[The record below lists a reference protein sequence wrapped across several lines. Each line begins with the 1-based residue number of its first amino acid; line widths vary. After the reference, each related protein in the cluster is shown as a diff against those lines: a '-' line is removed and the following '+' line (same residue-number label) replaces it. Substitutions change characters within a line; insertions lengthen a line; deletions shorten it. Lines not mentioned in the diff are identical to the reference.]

1 MHEIRRPT
9 TVALPLATA
18 PYLVQ
23 RKWSVNKLPT
33 PLWWSRRLKIVPWKP
48 AGKTLEEQ
56 AMASTG
62 KQIKSHLPHEEK
74 EPSSKAVRHEELRS
88 ALELPFPTSCTDSMQ
103 RCSLGPH
110 EKQELPSAIPSQRIK
125 GLLLQVPAP
134 RCLSCVCLF
143 FSSVSSRGCC
153 VRTEL
158 ACHSSE
164 WSQLGV

>member
-9 TVALPLATA
+9 TVTLLLATA

-23 RKWSVNKLPT
+23 RKLSVNELT
-33 PLWWSRRLKIVPWKP
+33 SHSPLVKQKAEDCPLGLP

-62 KQIKSHLPHEEK
+62 KQIKSHLQHEEK
-74 EPSSKAVRHEELRS
+74 EPSSKAVRHEGLRS
-88 ALELPFPTSCTDSMQ
+88 ALELRFPPSRTDSMQ
-103 RCSLGPH
+103 QCSLGPH

-134 RCLSCVCLF
+134 RCLPCFCLL

-164 WSQLGV
+164 